1 MPRSGD
7 DGVFP
12 IWIWDG
18 ELFGGEDGAF
28 PLGVGEVIPPP
39 PTVGIWAVEVLL
51 DGAVIW
57 STVNSASQQSMIFD
71 VSQYI
76 GKKTLKFRLRRTG

>member
-7 DGVFP
+7 DGAFP

-18 ELFGGEDGAF
+18 ETIGRDDGAF
-28 PLGVGEVIPPP
+28 PMGIGEFVPVPPGAA
-39 PTVGIWAVEVLL
+39 VWIVEVLL
-51 DGAVIW
+51 DGTVIW
-57 STVNSASQQSMIFD
+57 NSISSSGQQNMTVD